1 MLRPETIWE
10 AFMKRIRNGLILLM
24 VLFTG
29 GCIGHIL
36 REYHRF
42 QADRPIYESVGVNW
56 EAAWHDR
63 VMLNVEWHVGIMR
76 YDAQESAKHGI
87 KQGV

>member
-1 MLRPETIWE
+1 
-10 AFMKRIRNGLILLM
+10 MKRIRNGLILLM

-36 REYHRF
+36 RVYHRF

-63 VMLNVEWHVGIMR
+63 LMLNVEWDVGIMAILLIVWIIVLFMGKDTMR
-76 YDAQESAKHGI
+76 PQ
-87 KQGV
+87 